1 MSING
6 TAPQTNAEGVEA
18 LCISTAGLNLILPC
32 ALAAKD
38 IESWGFKPH
47 ARVRAG
53 LWWSVEDVPQIL
65 RKLEEM
71 IAKTREQL

>member
-6 TAPQTNAEGVEA
+6 TARQTSAEGVEA

-32 ALAAKD
+32 TLAAKD
-38 IESWGFKPH
+38 IEFWGFKPH

-53 LWWSVEDVPQIL
+53 LWWNVEDVPQIL
-65 RKLEEM
+65 RKVEEM
-71 IAKTREQL
+71 IATVRQEL